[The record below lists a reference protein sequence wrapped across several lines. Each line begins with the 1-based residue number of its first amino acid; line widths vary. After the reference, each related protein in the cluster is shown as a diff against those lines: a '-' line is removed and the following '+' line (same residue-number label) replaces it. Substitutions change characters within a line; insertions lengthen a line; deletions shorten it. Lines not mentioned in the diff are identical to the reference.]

1 MHVLIT
7 GGAGFIGSHLI
18 EYFLNKGDKVHAI
31 DDLSTGSKDN
41 ILPFQ
46 GNPDFR
52 FDEASVLTWQGLDKT
67 AAWADYIF
75 HMAAV
80 VGMFRVLS
88 EPVKTLA
95 VNIAGCE
102 RLLRAAY
109 AGKWNPHVMIAS
121 SSEVYGASTA
131 IPFKE
136 DHDLTIGSLTNLR
149 WNYSTSKLANET
161 FGISYAKKFDM
172 PVTTVRLFNTIG
184 PRQTG
189 RYGMVVPRFVN
200 QAISNK
206 PITVFGDGSQTRSF
220 CDVRDTVVMLDKLVS
235 SPLSKGEI
243 VNVGNDREISIIQ
256 LAELIK
262 ERAGSSSSIVYVPYV
277 EAYGKEYQDVA
288 RRKPS
293 LEKMYSLTHFQ
304 HKWTL
309 EDTVDDLIARS
320 RKLELQQV

>member
-1 MHVLIT
+1 MHVLVT

-18 EYFLNKGDKVHAI
+18 EYFLSKGDQVHAI

-41 ILPFQ
+41 ILSFMD
-46 GNPDFR
+46 NPAFR
-52 FDEASVLTWQGLDKT
+52 FDEANVLTWQGLEKT

-109 AGKWNPHVMIAS
+109 AGKWNPHVILAS
-121 SSEVYGASTA
+121 SSEVYGASTI
-131 IPFKE
+131 IPFAE
-136 DHDLTIGSLTNLR
+136 DTDLTIGSLSNLR
-149 WNYSTSKLANET
+149 WNYATSKLANET

-172 PVTTVRLFNTIG
+172 PVTTIRLFNTVG

-189 RYGMVVPRFVN
+189 RYGMVFPRFVKQAVSN
-200 QAISNK
+200 Q
-206 PITVFGDGSQTRSF
+206 PLTVFGDGAQTRSF
-220 CDVRDTVVMLDKLVS
+220 CDVRDTVVMLDRLAS
-235 SPLSKGEI
+235 NPLSKGEI
-243 VNVGNDREISIIQ
+243 VNVGNDREISIRQ

-262 ERAGSSSSIVYVPYV
+262 ARAGSTSPIVYVPYE
-277 EAYGKEYQDVA
+277 EAYGREYQDVS

-293 LEKMYSLTHFQ
+293 LKKMYSLSQFQ

-309 EDTVDDLIARS
+309 EDTVDDLIARA
-320 RKLELQQV
+320 RALELQET